1 MDSLAVAIMVP
12 SIVFMVFVAP
22 AWVWL
27 HYRSKHKAQGA
38 LSETERA
45 DLEALMY
52 KAEAMLERIDT
63 LESILDSQTPEWR
76 KHDR

>member
-27 HYRSKHKAQGA
+27 HYRSKGKSQSA
-38 LSETERA
+38 LSDTERA
-45 DLEALMY
+45 DLEALMH
-52 KAEAMLERIDT
+52 KAELMLERIDT
-63 LESILDSQTPEWR
+63 LESILDAQTPEWR

>member
-27 HYRSKHKAQGA
+27 HYRSKRNAQGA

>member
-1 MDSLAVAIMVP
+1 MDSLAIAIMVP

-27 HYRSKHKAQGA
+27 HYRSKRKAQGA

-45 DLEALMY
+45 DLEALMF

>member
-27 HYRSKHKAQGA
+27 HYRSKRKAQGA

-52 KAEAMLERIDT
+52 LSLIH
-63 LESILDSQTPEWR
+63 I
-76 KHDR
+76 

>member
-1 MDSLAVAIMVP
+1 MDSLALAIMVP
-12 SIVFMVFVAP
+12 TIVFMVFVAP

-27 HYRSKHKAQGA
+27 HYRSKRSALSA
-38 LSETERA
+38 LSESERA
-45 DLEALMY
+45 DLESLMQ

-63 LESILDSQTPEWR
+63 LESILDTQTPEWR

>member
-12 SIVFMVFVAP
+12 SIVFLVFVAP
-22 AWVWL
+22 AWVGL
-27 HYRSKHKAQGA
+27 HYRSKRKAQGA

-52 KAEAMLERIDT
+52 KAEAMLERMDT